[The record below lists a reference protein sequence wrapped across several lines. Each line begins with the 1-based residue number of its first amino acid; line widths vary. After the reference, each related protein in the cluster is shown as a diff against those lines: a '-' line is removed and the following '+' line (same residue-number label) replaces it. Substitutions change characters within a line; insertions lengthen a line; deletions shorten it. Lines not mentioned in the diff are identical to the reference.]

1 MVLCS
6 LCGVKEAI
14 YFRPYSGE
22 RLCSSCFCESIE
34 DRVRRTIA
42 RYGMFEHNSRIA
54 VGVSGGKDS
63 LSLLHILVKIEEKFP
78 KTELIAVTVD
88 EGIKGY
94 REEAVELAE
103 AECKKLGVEHRVL
116 SFKQLFGYALDEIAE
131 RTRGGALTPCSF
143 CGVLRRRALNTSARE
158 VGADRLATA
167 HNLDD
172 MAQTVLLNIL
182 RGDHRRLALLN
193 PAGEAIT
200 EKFVRRVKPYC
211 EVPERESVLY
221 AYLKGLGFQSR
232 PCPYAETAMRSDI
245 RGFLSGMEAKRP
257 GTMFIVFH
265 SAMRILPM
273 LKKESRLLGVCPL
286 CGEPTTGEV
295 CRACEMLQSLET
307 KNKG

>member
-22 RLCSSCFCESIE
+22 RLCGSCLCGSIE
-34 DRVRRTIA
+34 ERVRRTIT
-42 RYGMFEHNSRIA
+42 RFDMFEHDSRIA

-78 KTELIAVTVD
+78 KAELIAVTVD
-88 EGIKGY
+88 EGIRGY

-103 AECKKLGVEHRVL
+103 AECRKLGVEHRVL
-116 SFKQLFGYALDEIAE
+116 SFKQLFGYTLDEIAE
-131 RTRGGALTPCSF
+131 RTRGGALMPCSF
-143 CGVLRRRALNTSARE
+143 CGVLRRRALNTLARE

-182 RGDHRRLALLN
+182 RGDHRRLALLD
-193 PAGEAIT
+193 PAGEVVT

-211 EVPERESVLY
+211 DIPERESVLY
-221 AYLKGLGFQSR
+221 AYLKGIGFQSS
-232 PCPYAETAMRSDI
+232 PCPHAETAMRSDI

-265 SAMRILPM
+265 SALRMLPM
-273 LKKESRLLGVCPL
+273 LRKESSLLGFCPL

-307 KNKG
+307 ENKG

>member
-6 LCGVKEAI
+6 LCNDREAV

-22 RLCSSCFCESIE
+22 RLCGSCFCDSIE
-34 DRVRRTIA
+34 ERVRRTISK
-42 RYGMFEHNSRIA
+42 YEMFEYNSRIA

-78 KTELIAVTVD
+78 KAELIAVTVD
-88 EGIKGY
+88 EGIKDY
-94 REEAVELAE
+94 RDEAIGLTEVE
-103 AECKKLGVEHRVL
+103 CRKLGVEHRVL
-116 SFKQLFGYALDEIAE
+116 SFREIFGYTLDEIAE

-143 CGVLRRRALNTSARE
+143 CGVLRRRALNAAAKE

-182 RGDHRRLALLN
+182 RGDHRRLALLD
-193 PAGEAIT
+193 PVGEAVT

-221 AYLKGLGFQSR
+221 AYLKGTGFQSR

-245 RGFLSGMEAKRP
+245 RNFLNGMESKRP
-257 GTMFIVFH
+257 GTMFIVFQ
-265 SAMRILPM
+265 SAQRILPM
-273 LKKESRLLGVCPL
+273 LKKEGGLLGVCPL
-286 CGEPTTGEV
+286 CGEPTTGEI
-295 CRACEMLQSLET
+295 CRTCEMLQNLES
-307 KNKG
+307 KKR